1 MSFHLISFIHACSSF
16 HFQVVSSSHSFI
28 HSFVHSFIHSFIHS
42 SIHSFIPSFICSF
55 HGNSF
60 ISLSFR
66 FFFHSFFP
74 FHFFSLR
81 FPFFLPIFFL
91 SFPFIS
97 FHFIS
102 FHSHSTLALIAAF
115 MAPSVISFLV
125 MSNHSWSI
133 HSRCCNSQT
142 FPISDLFLTA
152 MSLFR
157 NFPPRRVLGTTWYRL
172 PVSRTTILDA
182 MSRWGPHSQYMRL

>member
-74 FHFFSLR
+74 FHFFHCVSLSS
-81 FPFFLPIFFL
+81 FQSF
-91 SFPFIS
+91 SFPFLS

-157 NFPPRRVLGTTWYRL
+157 NFRPGACWAQPGTGYL
-172 PVSRTTILDA
+172 
-182 MSRWGPHSQYMRL
+182 